1 MEKLGIYT
9 IKTTSAS
16 TSAFVIELDISG
28 TGVGIGTIGDLI
40 VAGVNT
46 SFNSYVKHHNFTGVG
61 TADGSAFSHSSC
73 VVYEAS
79 NISGTTV
86 SIDFIKNTVDSPYA
100 IEVTITPGSS
110 TSTTWSVYYRDESF
124 ETI

>member
-9 IKTTSAS
+9 TKTTSTS
-16 TSAFVIELDISG
+16 TSAFTVELVVSG
-28 TGVGIGTIGDLI
+28 RDVGVGTIGNIMI
-40 VAGVNT
+40 VGVNT
-46 SFNSYVKHHNFTGVG
+46 SFNSYAKYYNFTGVG
-61 TADGSAFSHSSC
+61 TPDGASFSYSDC
-73 VVYEAS
+73 VIYETS

-86 SIDFIKNTVDSPYA
+86 SIDFFPTLDVNYIL
-100 IEVTITPGSS
+100 EVTITPGSS